1 VDRSPEQKHG
11 LSKEADVG
19 PQRRGTFVGPDKNE
33 LVFDVCGPAAGPTA
47 VLLHGGGQSR
57 SSWRIA
63 MQQLGE
69 AGYRACAVDL
79 RGHGES
85 EWSPG
90 GDYALERFIEDLL
103 CVIQGI
109 GSPAILIGASYGGQV
124 SLVTAARY
132 PHLVRA
138 LILCDVTPWIEGEA
152 TKAMRLLM
160 SDASSGFA
168 SLTDAARHLD
178 TVSGRK
184 SDRPP
189 ESLSKLMRLGE
200 DRRFYWRWDP
210 RFFSTYAELGDG
222 LTEAVSAAAKTL
234 SVPTLLIR
242 AELSEIVT
250 PQQVA
255 AFTKLVPHAVTVQL
269 SGAHHMVTKGDNKMY
284 ASIFLEFLRS
294 LSPHHAALR
303 PAT

>member
-90 GDYALERFIEDLL
+90 GDYALERFVEDLL
-103 CVIQGI
+103 HVIQGI
-109 GSPAILIGASYGGQV
+109 GSPAVLIGASYGGQV
-124 SLVTAARY
+124 SLVTVSTS
-132 PHLVRA
+132 L
-138 LILCDVTPWIEGEA
+138 E
-152 TKAMRLLM
+152 M
-160 SDASSGFA
+160 S
-168 SLTDAARHLD
+168 
-178 TVSGRK
+178 
-184 SDRPP
+184 P
-189 ESLSKLMRLGE
+189 E
-200 DRRFYWRWDP
+200 
-210 RFFSTYAELGDG
+210 
-222 LTEAVSAAAKTL
+222 VAK
-234 SVPTLLIR
+234 
-242 AELSEIVT
+242 
-250 PQQVA
+250 
-255 AFTKLVPHAVTVQL
+255 
-269 SGAHHMVTKGDNKMY
+269 
-284 ASIFLEFLRS
+284 
-294 LSPHHAALR
+294 
-303 PAT
+303 